1 LNNLSI
7 RYKLYLVFGILLV
20 IFSITSLYSGY
31 SLNSINNGAMRIA
44 TEHLQGVMAASDSNQ
59 TLADYRQGEYAI
71 LTSTTLPNRIYAI
84 QQTHKLGD
92 QLDIAFADIEPTLT
106 GDAVQNFN
114 EIVSAWKSYRAS
126 SETMINLISQGKQAE
141 AAAMLDKSKRDYAS
155 ISSNLTRL
163 LDGQKD
169 FIHEETS
176 EAADKYS
183 STRNAL
189 VGTFII
195 VLLLSAV
202 MGWYLSST
210 IQKSVSYLMNISK
223 EIANGNL
230 TVDVTA
236 KTNDEFGELTN
247 SYRDTVKNLRTLIG
261 HIHQTAN
268 DVSGFANQLTE
279 NASQSAQATQQVAMS
294 ISNVASSANMQE
306 SAVTSSSNDINML
319 AQNLEGFAEKAS
331 ASNTA
336 AHNVEDIASHGAE
349 SITDAVNQMEEIS
362 DAVMQSAEVIR
373 QLAERSTEIGQISD
387 TISDIASQT
396 NLLALNAAIEAAR
409 AGEAGRGFSVVAEE
423 VRKLAEESNSAA
435 LRIAE
440 LIADIQKDTD
450 QAVSRMSHGTE
461 VVKAGQ
467 AVVTNAGEAF
477 NNIVDAV
484 SNLADHSRDILN
496 EATSSSSNAANLV
509 DTMAAL
515 EKTGREVAS
524 ETESVS
530 AATEEQA
537 ASMDEIATASRKL
550 AELSVAL
557 QNATDKFKI

>member
-1 LNNLSI
+1 MNYLSI

-92 QLDIAFADIEPTLT
+92 QLDIAFTDIEPTLT

-336 AHNVEDIASHGAE
+336 AHNVEDI
-349 SITDAVNQMEEIS
+349 
-362 DAVMQSAEVIR
+362 
-373 QLAERSTEIGQISD
+373 GQISD

>member
-1 LNNLSI
+1 MNNLTI
-7 RYKLYLVFGILLV
+7 RQKLYLVFGMLLV

-44 TEHLQGVMAASDSNQ
+44 TEHLQGVMSASDSNQ
-59 TLADYRQGEYAI
+59 TLADYRQGEYAV
-71 LTSTTLPNRIYAI
+71 LTATTLPNRIYAI

-92 QLDIAFADIEPTLT
+92 QLDIAFTNIEPTLS
-106 GDAVQNFN
+106 GDSAQRFN
-114 EIVSAWKSYRAS
+114 EVQTAWKKYRTN
-126 SETMINLISQGKQAE
+126 SEQMIDLVSQGKQAE
-141 AAAMLDKSKRDYAS
+141 AAVLLDKSKADYS
-155 ISSNLTRL
+155 VISSDLTRI

-169 FIHEETS
+169 FIHQETND
-176 EAADKYS
+176 AADKYS
-183 STRNAL
+183 STRIAL
-189 VGTFII
+189 IATFII
-195 VLLLSAV
+195 VLSLSAF

-210 IQKSVSYLMNISK
+210 IQKSISYLMNISR

-230 TVDVTA
+230 TVNVTA

-247 SYRDTVKNLRTLIG
+247 SYRDTVKNLRTLIS
-261 HIHQTAN
+261 HIHKTAN
-268 DVSGFANQLTE
+268 DVSGFAGQLTE

-306 SAVTSSSNDINML
+306 TAVTNSSLDINKL

-331 ASNTA
+331 ASNKA
-336 AHNVEDIASHGAE
+336 AHNVEDIASHGSE
-349 SITDAVNQMEEIS
+349 SISDAVNQMDEIS
-362 DAVMQSAEVIR
+362 GAVLQAAEVIR
-373 QLAERSTEIGQISD
+373 QLAERSNEIGQISD
-387 TISDIASQT
+387 TIADIASQT

-423 VRKLAEESNSAA
+423 VRKLAEESNAA
-435 LRIAE
+435 AQRIAE
-440 LIADIQKDTD
+440 LIKDIQQDTD
-450 QAVSRMSHGTE
+450 HAVSRMSHGTE

-467 AVVTNAGEAF
+467 EVVTNAGQAF
-477 NNIVDAV
+477 ENIVEAV

-509 DTMAAL
+509 DTMSAL

-550 AELSVAL
+550 AELSVEL

>member
-1 LNNLSI
+1 
-7 RYKLYLVFGILLV
+7 
-20 IFSITSLYSGY
+20 
-31 SLNSINNGAMRIA
+31 
-44 TEHLQGVMAASDSNQ
+44 
-59 TLADYRQGEYAI
+59 
-71 LTSTTLPNRIYAI
+71 
-84 QQTHKLGD
+84 
-92 QLDIAFADIEPTLT
+92 
-106 GDAVQNFN
+106 
-114 EIVSAWKSYRAS
+114 
-126 SETMINLISQGKQAE
+126 
-141 AAAMLDKSKRDYAS
+141 
-155 ISSNLTRL
+155 
-163 LDGQKD
+163 
-169 FIHEETS
+169 
-176 EAADKYS
+176 
-183 STRNAL
+183 
-189 VGTFII
+189 
-195 VLLLSAV
+195 
-202 MGWYLSST
+202 
-210 IQKSVSYLMNISK
+210 
-223 EIANGNL
+223 
-230 TVDVTA
+230 
-236 KTNDEFGELTN
+236 
-247 SYRDTVKNLRTLIG
+247 
-261 HIHQTAN
+261 
-268 DVSGFANQLTE
+268 
-279 NASQSAQATQQVAMS
+279 
-294 ISNVASSANMQE
+294 
-306 SAVTSSSNDINML
+306 
-319 AQNLEGFAEKAS
+319 
-331 ASNTA
+331 
-336 AHNVEDIASHGAE
+336 
-349 SITDAVNQMEEIS
+349 
-362 DAVMQSAEVIR
+362 MQSAEVIR

-440 LIADIQKDTD
+440 LITDIQKDTD

-509 DTMAAL
+509 NTMAAL